1 MNKTTDPRAPMDFI
15 RARITEDL
23 ASGKHQHIAT
33 RFPPEPNG
41 YLHLGHAKS
50 ICLNFGLAK
59 EFGGTC
65 NLRFDDTNPLRESQE
80 FVDAMQDDIRW
91 LGFQWDGKFFA
102 SDYFDKLYACA
113 EELIEKG
120 LAYVDGQSEEQI
132 RVARGSLTAP
142 GRDSPDRNR
151 SVQENLDLLRT
162 MKLGQYPDGKYVLRA
177 KIDMAS
183 PNINMRDPVIY
194 RIRHAAHHHTGDAW
208 CVYPLY
214 DFTHCISDAL
224 EGITHSLCTLE
235 FEDHRPLY
243 DWFLDNVTVACH
255 PRQIEFSAVG
265 VEYLVMS
272 KRFYRKLIEDGQL
285 LGWDDPRIPTIAG
298 MRRRGYTAAAIR
310 DFCDRIGVTKQPN
323 NVEIAL
329 LEFCVRADLE
339 ETAPRA
345 MAVLEPLR
353 VVIDNFPVGSTEV
366 LHAEWH
372 QKRPEL
378 GSHERTFSRELFI
391 EREDFEEVP
400 PAGYKRLSIGA
411 DVRLRGA
418 YVISCDSVERD
429 PAGNVI
435 ALHCTHFPASKS
447 GGVDTSGRKPKGVI
461 HWVDA
466 SSAVSAEVRLFER
479 LFNDPLPD
487 PEHLEAALNAN
498 SLRVVTAK
506 VEQSVARAAPGAT
519 FQFER
524 QGYFVVD
531 MKDSTPARPL
541 FNRTVTLRDSW
552 KPSVK
557 G

>member
-1 MNKTTDPRAPMDFI
+1 MSKAQDARAPLDFI
-15 RARITEDL
+15 RARITADL
-23 ASGKHQHIAT
+23 ASGRVQRIAT

-50 ICLNFGLAK
+50 ICLNFGLVQ

-65 NLRFDDTNPLRESQE
+65 NLRFDDTNPLREEQE
-80 FVDAMQDDIRW
+80 YVDSMQHDIQW

-102 SDYFDKLYACA
+102 SDYFGRIYACA
-113 EELIEKG
+113 KELIEKG
-120 LAYVDGQSEEQI
+120 LAYVDSQTEEQI
-132 RVARGSLTAP
+132 RTTRGTLTSP
-142 GRDSPDRNR
+142 GQDSPDRGR
-151 SVQENLDLLRT
+151 SIAQNLELFGM
-162 MKLGQYPDGKYVLRA
+162 MKLGQYPDGKCVLRA

-194 RIRHAAHHHTGDAW
+194 RIRHAHHHHTGDEW

-243 DWFLDNVTVACH
+243 DWFLDNLALGAH
-255 PRQIEFSAVG
+255 PQQIEFSAVG

-272 KRFYRKLIEDGQL
+272 KRFYRRLIEDGQL
-285 LGWDDPRIPTIAG
+285 SGWDDPRIPTIAG

-310 DFCDRIGVTKQPN
+310 DFCDRVGVTKQPN

-339 ETAPRA
+339 ATAPRG

-353 VVIDNFPVGSTEV
+353 LIIDNYPAGDGEL
-366 LHAEWH
+366 LHAQWD

-378 GSHERTFSRELFI
+378 GGHDRPFGREVFI
-391 EREDFEEVP
+391 ERDDFADVAP
-400 PAGYKRLSIGA
+400 PGYKRLSVGVE
-411 DVRLRGA
+411 VRLRGA
-418 YVISCDSVERD
+418 YIIRCDSVARD
-429 PAGNVI
+429 DQGDIA
-435 ALHCTHFPASKS
+435 ALHCTYFAQTKS
-447 GGVDTSGRKPKGVI
+447 GGAGDGGHKPKGVI

-466 SSAVSAEVRLFER
+466 ARAVPAQVRLYDR
-479 LFNDPLPD
+479 LFVDAVPD
-487 PEHLEAALNAN
+487 PDHLDAALNPQ
-498 SLRVVTAK
+498 SLRSVHAL
-506 VEQSVARAAPGAT
+506 VEPALAAAAPGSA

-524 QGYFVVD
+524 QGYFVLD
-531 MKDSTPARPL
+531 AQDSAPGRCV
-541 FNRTVTLRDSW
+541 FNRTVTLRDTW
-552 KPSVK
+552 KPAAK
-557 G
+557 